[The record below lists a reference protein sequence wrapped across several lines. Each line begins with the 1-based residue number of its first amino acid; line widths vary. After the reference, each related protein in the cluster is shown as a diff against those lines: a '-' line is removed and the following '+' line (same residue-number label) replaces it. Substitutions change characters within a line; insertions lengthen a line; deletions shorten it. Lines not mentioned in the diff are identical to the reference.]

1 MVSNLGEEI
10 FVIYWY
16 CFVYCCW
23 FVGGYFFKYG
33 SQDYVVYWRF
43 FYLRVWYGGWR

>member
-10 FVIYWY
+10 FVIYW
-16 CFVYCCW
+16 CGFVYCCW
-23 FVGGYFFKYG
+23 FVGGYFFKYR